1 MSFINKSFMLQNDTA
16 KHLYREYAK
25 DQPIIDYHC
34 HIDPREIYEDKRFE
48 NITEL
53 WLGADHYKWRLV
65 RSNGVPEQEI
75 TGNADPKTKFM
86 RFAEALSKSIGNPM
100 YHWTYLELKR
110 YFDYD
115 GILSPETAD
124 QVYELCNEK
133 LKDPSMSARGLI
145 ERSNVKMIGTT
156 DDPSDSLEWHK
167 KIAEDKSFKTLVL
180 PSFRPDKYIAI
191 DKAGF
196 KDAVSKLA
204 AAADAEINSAADLMD
219 ALDKRLDFFC
229 ENGCAATDHGLDY
242 MVYSP
247 ADESEVNRVFLKAM
261 SGEKVSREEASEYKT
276 AVMLHLGRQY
286 AKRDIVMQIHFN
298 VQRNPNSRM
307 MSAIGADTGFDCMRT
322 EDGAVKLTEF
332 LNALDQTNELPKTIL
347 YSLNPHDN
355 EAIDTIIG
363 SFQGA
368 LADGT
373 YIPGKIQHGAAWWF
387 SDTKSGMEAHIKS
400 LANLSILGNFI
411 GMLTDSRSFLS
422 YTRHEYFRRILC
434 NIIGEWVEN
443 GEYPDDENALGKI
456 ISDIC
461 YGNAARHFKIP

>member
-1 MSFINKSFMLQNDTA
+1 
-16 KHLYREYAK
+16 
-25 DQPIIDYHC
+25 
-34 HIDPREIYEDKRFE
+34 
-48 NITEL
+48 
-53 WLGADHYKWRLV
+53 
-65 RSNGVPEQEI
+65 
-75 TGNADPKTKFM
+75 
-86 RFAEALSKSIGNPM
+86 
-100 YHWTYLELKR
+100 
-110 YFDYD
+110 
-115 GILSPETAD
+115 
-124 QVYELCNEK
+124 
-133 LKDPSMSARGLI
+133 
-145 ERSNVKMIGTT
+145 
-156 DDPSDSLEWHK
+156 
-167 KIAEDKSFKTLVL
+167 
-180 PSFRPDKYIAI
+180 
-191 DKAGF
+191 
-196 KDAVSKLA
+196 
-204 AAADAEINSAADLMD
+204 
-219 ALDKRLDFFC
+219 
-229 ENGCAATDHGLDY
+229 